1 MEIER
6 PVKLYLSIFGCQ
18 HFIIHQQRCRFQA
31 RIQQYFDQINKI
43 IAGKKVSKKVIFILR
58 DVVDLRQNKWIPRRE
73 ERAQQRLAA
82 LLGARDNKQK
92 KGGSGNEMVVWR
104 IVWFSKLLT
113 YKFDRLIVTCIELLF
128 D

>member
-1 MEIER
+1 M
-6 PVKLYLSIFGCQ
+6 
-18 HFIIHQQRCRFQA
+18 
-31 RIQQYFDQINKI
+31 QQYFDQINRI
-43 IAGKKVSKKVIFILR
+43 IAGKKASKKVIFVLR

-82 LLGARDNKQK
+82 LFGARDNKQK

-113 YKFDRLIVTCIELLF
+113 YKFDRLIVTA
-128 D
+128 